1 MKLLISGS
9 SGLVGTALCAQLNQQ
24 GHAVSRLVRREP
36 TAHSEIQWRPA
47 ANLAANP
54 TAQQLEAGALEGF
67 DAMVHLGG
75 AGIGDKR
82 WSTARKQEIHTSR
95 IASTQLL
102 ASTLA
107 RLSNPPKLYLNC
119 SAVGF
124 YGDQGDTT
132 LDETS
137 APVAAQQASFL
148 TQLCAEWEA
157 STEPATQAGIATIN
171 LRLGVVLSRQAP
183 FLKRQLPLFKLGLGG
198 RLGSANRWVSWISL
212 DDAVGA
218 IAWLLNNAPAK
229 GISGPVNL
237 CSPAPVRNSEL
248 TKALGQ
254 ALRRPAW
261 LPVPKLAPALLL
273 GQELVDCLTE
283 STRVVPQALLS
294 HGYQFKHPGIAEG
307 LRAALAK
314 AN

>member
-1 MKLLISGS
+1 M
-9 SGLVGTALCAQLNQQ
+9 CAQLNQQ

-36 TAHSEIQWRPA
+36 TAANEIHWQPAVNPA
-47 ANLAANP
+47 ANSAANL
-54 TAQQLEAGALEGF
+54 TANPAGQQLEAGALEGF
-67 DAMVHLGG
+67 DAVVHLGG

-102 ASTLA
+102 AGTLA
-107 RLSNPPKLYLNC
+107 RLSSPPKLYLNC

-148 TQLCAEWEA
+148 TQLCSEWEA
-157 STEPATQAGIATIN
+157 ATEPATQAGIATIN

-198 RLGSANRWVSWISL
+198 RLGSADRWVSWISL

-218 IAWLLNNAPAK
+218 IAWLLDNAPAK

-237 CSPAPVRNSEL
+237 CSPEPVRNSEL

-261 LPVPKLAPALLL
+261 LPVPKLGPALLL